1 MPIDEIEV
9 IKQKLVDQIKPIGVY
24 LFGSFANGTAHA
36 DSDFDFYIIVDDN
49 EKDLHAVATSAYK
62 AIRGV
67 KQWLDY
73 AAQDLGV
80 ARHLFENYHPKPLE
94 IVCYHCQQSAEKA
107 IKAVIVSLH
116 WPTGIPKSHDLS
128 FLLNQIH
135 NYISI
140 PDAIGDAADALT
152 PFGTMTRYPNELT
165 VEERHAKQAIAYAE
179 QILNWTASALR

>member
-1 MPIDEIEV
+1 M
-9 IKQKLVDQIKPIGVY
+9 DQQ
-24 LFGSFANGTAHA
+24 
-36 DSDFDFYIIVDDN
+36 
-49 EKDLHAVATSAYK
+49 
-62 AIRGV
+62 V
-67 KQWLDY
+67 KQWIDY

-140 PDAIGDAADALT
+140 PDTINDAADALT

-165 VEERHAKQAIAYAE
+165 VEERHAKQAIAFAE
-179 QILNWTASALR
+179 LILNWTASALR

>member
-1 MPIDEIEV
+1 M
-9 IKQKLVDQIKPIGVY
+9 DQQ
-24 LFGSFANGTAHA
+24 
-36 DSDFDFYIIVDDN
+36 
-49 EKDLHAVATSAYK
+49 
-62 AIRGV
+62 V
-67 KQWLDY
+67 KQWIDY

-135 NYISI
+135 NY
-140 PDAIGDAADALT
+140 
-152 PFGTMTRYPNELT
+152 MTRYPNELT
-165 VEERHAKQAIAYAE
+165 VEEHHAKQAIAFAE

>member
-1 MPIDEIEV
+1 MWQIPYYKSLIDDAFYGSIIGALEKEIRQMGYYTMLLIENDRDA
-9 IKQKLVDQIKPIGVY
+9 IYQ
-24 LFGSFANGTAHA
+24 
-36 DSDFDFYIIVDDN
+36 
-49 EKDLHAVATSAYK
+49 AVKSWNMSGLIT
-62 AIRGV
+62 ITFP
-67 KQWLDY
+67 W
-73 AAQDLGV
+73 QD
-80 ARHLFENYHPKPLE
+80 
-94 IVCYHCQQSAEKA
+94 YHCQQSAEKA

-165 VEERHAKQAIAYAE
+165 VEEHHAKQAIAFAE
-179 QILNWTASALR
+179 QILN

>member
-1 MPIDEIEV
+1 M
-9 IKQKLVDQIKPIGVY
+9 DQQ
-24 LFGSFANGTAHA
+24 
-36 DSDFDFYIIVDDN
+36 
-49 EKDLHAVATSAYK
+49 
-62 AIRGV
+62 V

-165 VEERHAKQAIAYAE
+165 VEE
-179 QILNWTASALR
+179 QIGRAHV

>member
-1 MPIDEIEV
+1 M
-9 IKQKLVDQIKPIGVY
+9 DQQ
-24 LFGSFANGTAHA
+24 
-36 DSDFDFYIIVDDN
+36 
-49 EKDLHAVATSAYK
+49 
-62 AIRGV
+62 V
-67 KQWLDY
+67 KQWIDY

-80 ARHLFENYHPKPLE
+80 ARHLLENYHPKPLE

-140 PDAIGDAADALT
+140 PDAIDDAADALT

-165 VEERHAKQAIAYAE
+165 VEEHHAKQAIAFAE
-179 QILNWTASALR
+179 QILNWAASALR

>member
-1 MPIDEIEV
+1 MWQIHYYKSLIDDAFYGSIIGALEKEIRQMGYYTMLLIENDRDA
-9 IKQKLVDQIKPIGVY
+9 IYQ
-24 LFGSFANGTAHA
+24 
-36 DSDFDFYIIVDDN
+36 
-49 EKDLHAVATSAYK
+49 AVKSWNMSGLIT
-62 AIRGV
+62 ITFP
-67 KQWLDY
+67 W
-73 AAQDLGV
+73 QD
-80 ARHLFENYHPKPLE
+80 
-94 IVCYHCQQSAEKA
+94 YHCQQSAEKA

-165 VEERHAKQAIAYAE
+165 VEEHHAKQAIAFAE

>member
-1 MPIDEIEV
+1 M
-9 IKQKLVDQIKPIGVY
+9 DQQ
-24 LFGSFANGTAHA
+24 
-36 DSDFDFYIIVDDN
+36 
-49 EKDLHAVATSAYK
+49 
-62 AIRGV
+62 V

-152 PFGTMTRYPNELT
+152 PFGTLTRYPNELT
-165 VEERHAKQAIAYAE
+165 VEEHHAKQAIAFAE
-179 QILNWTASALR
+179 QILN

>member
-1 MPIDEIEV
+1 M
-9 IKQKLVDQIKPIGVY
+9 DQQ
-24 LFGSFANGTAHA
+24 
-36 DSDFDFYIIVDDN
+36 
-49 EKDLHAVATSAYK
+49 
-62 AIRGV
+62 V

-135 NYISI
+135 NYLHPGCNRRCCRCPNAIWYHDTISERTDCRRASCKAGNRI
-140 PDAIGDAADALT
+140 CRADSKLDSICFAIKQKSQLHNRSGRRLATAFFCILQKNRIAAL
-152 PFGTMTRYPNELT
+152 FY
-165 VEERHAKQAIAYAE
+165 K
-179 QILNWTASALR
+179 

>member
-1 MPIDEIEV
+1 M
-9 IKQKLVDQIKPIGVY
+9 DQQ
-24 LFGSFANGTAHA
+24 
-36 DSDFDFYIIVDDN
+36 
-49 EKDLHAVATSAYK
+49 
-62 AIRGV
+62 V

-80 ARHLFENYHPKPLE
+80 ARHLFENYHQ

-116 WPTGIPKSHDLS
+116 WPTDSQSHDLS

-165 VEERHAKQAIAYAE
+165 VEEHHAKQAIAFAE
-179 QILNWTASALR
+179 LILNWTASALR